1 MVIMFERTKV
11 ALTRSLIGSFAGLV
25 LVFVLLAQVFSG
37 CGNFD
42 RDNPYDPKFG
52 DYVGDLETA
61 LVGTWS
67 LETSSENQVYVFKPD
82 GSVNLFD
89 YSAPDGGVV
98 DRNKG
103 FPDTRMTRFLG
114 TYTWHAGPLMRI
126 NFTNS
131 WTNEPGAED
140 PTLPP
145 AGKVLEVRI
154 TRNSLI
160 LTDSTGERTYA
171 RV

>member
-1 MVIMFERTKV
+1 MLERTKA
-11 ALTRSLIGSFAGLV
+11 ALTRSLTGSLAGLV
-25 LVFVLLAQVFSG
+25 LVFALLAQVFSG

-67 LETSSENQVYVFKPD
+67 LETSSENQVYVFKLD
-82 GSVNLFD
+82 GGVVDLVD

-98 DRNKG
+98 DRTKS
-103 FPDTRMTRFLG
+103 FPDTWITRFLG
-114 TYTWHAGPLMRI
+114 TYTIGGNLLHI
-126 NFTNS
+126 NFTS
-131 WTNEPGAED
+131 SLTNEPGAED

-145 AGKVLEVRI
+145 SGKVLEVLI